1 MPTHQIANQSNVLV
15 HNEIKRRD
23 MTISFNSL
31 HKQRISYRL
40 CFVYIKYDVKK
51 VTIHVLLA
59 YNRESTTST
68 VCSWC
73 GGYGDV
79 VPLDANTV
87 ASRAGLM
94 VDGV

>member
-1 MPTHQIANQSNVLV
+1 M
-15 HNEIKRRD
+15 
-23 MTISFNSL
+23 
-31 HKQRISYRL
+31 
-40 CFVYIKYDVKK
+40 K

-79 VPLDANTV
+79 VPLDAVTA

-94 VDGV
+94 VDGVRNEIVIFNRDRDSVNMRSLCWMVLNVKIK